1 MGKSYLENTATNA
14 KRKVREKRTENY
26 GNLADQH
33 LETQAREKARG
44 NSLIVFLK
52 RANCVLYSL
61 LISGPL
67 SYTGCC

>member
-1 MGKSYLENTATNA
+1 MGKSYLENTDTNA
-14 KRKVREKRTENY
+14 NRKVREKRTENY

-61 LISGPL
+61 LISQVH
-67 SYTGCC
+67 